1 MNESAEDY
9 IKTLYILKRRIGAVR
24 SVDVAREMGFSR
36 ASVSTAMTNLR
47 KKGIIVMEKNGSID
61 FTEKGA
67 EVAEGI
73 FEKYSTLIG
82 FLQVVAGVDEETA
95 REDACKM
102 EHGLSES
109 TYSGIRRYVRSHA
122 QAEPHPV

>member
-9 IKTLYILKRRIGAVR
+9 IKTIYILKRRNGIVH
-24 SVDVAREMGFSR
+24 SIDIAREMGFSR
-36 ASVSTAMTNLR
+36 ASVSTAMTKLR
-47 KKGIIVMEKNGSID
+47 KKGIIVMEKNGIID

-67 EVAEGI
+67 EIAEGI

-82 FLQVVAGVDEETA
+82 FLQVVAGVDEATA

-102 EHGLSES
+102 EHGLSET
-109 TYSGIRRYVRSHA
+109 TYSGIRRLVRKHPA
-122 QAEPHPV
+122 AEAPTG